1 MTAPLQTTIGK
12 TVSLAGVGLHSGAH
26 CRVVIKSAAA
36 DAGVVFRKESGAAVR
51 AAAATI
57 ADTRLCTRLA
67 NEAGD
72 AVGMVEHLMAAFAIT
87 SLDNAII
94 EIVGPELPI
103 LDGSAAP
110 YVSAIE
116 AAGVVALSALRPTIV
131 VRAPVEVGDGARVI
145 RAEPHDRRIIEID
158 IAYDDAAIGAQSLTL
173 DLDRPADLRRLSRAR
188 TFCRLADVEAMRRD
202 GLSLGGSLDNA
213 IVVDGGR
220 ILNPEGLRDPGEFA
234 LHKALDLLGDLR
246 LAGWPIIGK
255 ISARRPGHDL
265 NARFL
270 RHLLASS
277 SAWMRRSPAP
287 PSAQVGDAL

>member
-1 MTAPLQTTIGK
+1 MTAPRQTTISNS
-12 TVSLAGVGLHSGAH
+12 VSLAGVGLHSGAD
-26 CRVVIKSAAA
+26 CRVVIGPAAA
-36 DAGVVFRKESGAAVR
+36 DAGIVFRKESGAVVR
-51 AAAATI
+51 AAAAAI

-67 NEAGD
+67 NDAGD
-72 AVGMVEHLMAAFAIT
+72 AVAMVEHLMAAFAIT

-94 EIVGPELPI
+94 EIDGPELPI

-110 YVSAIE
+110 YVNAIE
-116 AAGVVALSALRPTIV
+116 AAGVVALSALRPAIV
-131 VRAPVEVGDGARVI
+131 VRAPVEYGDGARVI
-145 RAEPHDRRIIEID
+145 RAEPHDRRIIEVA

-173 DLDRPADLRRLSRAR
+173 DLDQPEDLRRLSRAR

-234 LHKALDLLGDLR
+234 LHKALDLIGDLR

-277 SAWMRRSPAP
+277 SAWAWRPAP
-287 PSAQVGDAL
+287 PPLAHAGGAF